1 MKKLIILGL
10 AAALALP
17 SFAQAEKKVDIASIK
32 ADSVT
37 VLKPYKAKDNW
48 FFGVYAG
55 TNFSFGENTRFNK
68 GKMFGPSFGLSV
80 GKWFSPAV
88 GARLRWAIL
97 QQHHMVNT
105 EMEAA
110 VTVKIHALM

>member
-37 VLKPYKAKDNW
+37 VLKPYRQKITGSSVYMPVRTSHLAKIL
-48 FFGVYAG
+48 VL
-55 TNFSFGENTRFNK
+55 TRVRCLDRVSDF
-68 GKMFGPSFGLSV
+68 
-80 GKWFSPAV
+80 
-88 GARLRWAIL
+88 
-97 QQHHMVNT
+97 Q
-105 EMEAA
+105 
-110 VTVKIHALM
+110 